1 MFDYQKLCNKED
13 LREII
18 ILIIKICKDSLHH
31 TLFALNMNN
40 KEKSTIIE
48 TDKKF
53 LWLDSY
59 F

>member
-1 MFDYQKLCNKED
+1 MED

-48 TDKKF
+48 AA
-53 LWLDSY
+53 LYLPHQ
-59 F
+59 